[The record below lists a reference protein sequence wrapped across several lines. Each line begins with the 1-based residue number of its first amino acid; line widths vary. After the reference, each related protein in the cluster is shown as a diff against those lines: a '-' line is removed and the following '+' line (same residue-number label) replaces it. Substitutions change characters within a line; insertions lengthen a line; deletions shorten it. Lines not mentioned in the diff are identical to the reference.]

1 MISPAQDHQKGPVF
15 AGPFLLEFVGLQHAT
30 FTGKNSTLFR
40 KIGVG
45 IGKDYRYNSHTNCVI
60 DGAEF
65 FLTV

>member
-1 MISPAQDHQKGPVF
+1 MILATCKHLKGPVF

-45 IGKDYRYNSHTNCVI
+45 IGKDYRYNSNTNCVI